1 MSDYKQ
7 TLNLPETDFPMRGNL
22 ANREPVILKR
32 WQQQDVYNV
41 IRKARE
47 GAEKFILHDG
57 PPYANG
63 DIHTGHAVNK
73 ILKDMIVKVKTL
85 DGFDAPYVPGWDC
98 HGLPIELNVEKKVGK
113 PGQKVTA
120 AEFREKCRIY
130 AETQVQGQLKEFVRL
145 GIFGE
150 WDNPY
155 RTMDFKYE
163 ADIIRTMS
171 KIIKNGHLNRGF
183 KPVYWCTDCG
193 SALAEAEV
201 EYEDKKSP
209 AIDVMFPVVD
219 EKIAED
225 LIDFS
230 KPGTHGEGEISVVIW
245 TTTPWTL
252 PANQAVTVHAKLQ
265 YSLVQ
270 LDNFNGRK
278 IRLLLATDLLESCM
292 QRWQIDHYT
301 VLGSCLGEV
310 LEGLKLQHPF
320 YERIVPVILGEHVTT
335 EAGTGCVHTAPAHG
349 VDDFNVGQKYNLPVE
364 NPVGANGVF
373 LADTELFAGQF
384 VFKANALIIEKLA
397 EKHRLLHHEDLMHS
411 YPHCWRHRKPIIFRA
426 TPQWFISMDKQQL
439 RETALSSIKNVCWIP
454 DWGEARIESMI
465 DGRPDWCISRQR
477 TWGVPL
483 SLFIHKKTGD
493 LHPETVELMEKV
505 AAEVEQKGIQAW
517 FDLSAESL
525 LGSDNEHY
533 EKVTDT
539 LDVWIDSGVSHQ
551 CVLAARDYLRRPA
564 DLYLEGSDQHRG
576 WFQSSLLT
584 SLAVDAKPPFKSVLT
599 HGFVVDSKGIK
610 MSKSRGNV
618 MLPKDV
624 NNKLGADILRL
635 WVAATDYQGEMAIS
649 DEILKRTTD
658 TYRRIRNTARFL
670 LANLHNFDEQQHR
683 VLFEDMLPLDQ
694 WAVAH
699 TLETQNEILKD
710 FQAYDFHNM
719 VQKLH
724 HFCAITM
731 GGFYLDIIKDRQY
744 TSKKGS
750 LAHRSCQSAMFLVIE
765 ALVRWITPVLSFTA
779 DEIWQLLPQR
789 KSVIPFSAN
798 WFDGLKELPDDA
810 ILSMGDWN
818 KILGLKTAVN
828 KALEQARNA
837 GEIGGSLE
845 AEVTL
850 YVDADWFSL
859 LQILG
864 DELRFILMTSQAKLS
879 PFSEKPDL
887 LKCAELDGELAVS
900 VTKSS
905 AEKCVRCW
913 HRSEDVG
920 KNENHPEICLRC
932 VENIEGDGEIR
943 TIG

>member
-1 MSDYKQ
+1 MIDYKQ

-22 ANREPVILKR
+22 AHREPVMLKR

-63 DIHTGHAVNK
+63 GIHTGHAVNK

-113 PGQKVTA
+113 PGQKISA
-120 AEFREKCRIY
+120 AEFREKCRQY
-130 AETQVQGQLKEFVRL
+130 AQTQVQGQLKEFVRL

-155 RTMDFKYE
+155 LTMDYQYE

-171 KIIKNGHLNRGF
+171 KIIENGHLNRGF

-201 EYEDKKSP
+201 EYQDKQSP
-209 AIDVMFPVVD
+209 AIDVLFPVVN
-219 EKIAED
+219 EKVTQD
-225 LIDFS
+225 LIDFRQ
-230 KPGTHGEGEISVVIW
+230 PEIHGEGEISVVIW

-252 PANQAVTVHAKLQ
+252 PANQAVTVHAELQ

-270 LDNFNGRK
+270 ISVFNGKK
-278 IRLLLATDLLESCM
+278 IRLILATDLIESCM
-292 QRWQIDHYT
+292 QRWHIENYT

-320 YERIVPVILGEHVTT
+320 YHRIVPVILGEHVTT
-335 EAGTGCVHTAPAHG
+335 DAGTGCVHTAPAHG
-349 VDDFNVGQKYNLPVE
+349 VDDFNVGQKYHLPVE

-373 LADTELFAGQF
+373 LPDTELFAGQF
-384 VFKANALIIEKLA
+384 VFKANALVMDTLA
-397 EKHRLLHHEDLMHS
+397 GKNHLLHHEDLIHS

-426 TPQWFISMDKQQL
+426 TPQWFVSMDKQHL
-439 RETALSSIKNVCWIP
+439 RQSALSAIKKVGWIP

-483 SLFIHKKTGD
+483 ALFIHKKTGD
-493 LHPETVELMEKV
+493 LHPDTVELMQKV
-505 AAEVEQKGIQAW
+505 ALKVEQKGIQAW
-517 FDLSAESL
+517 FDLSTESL
-525 LGSDNEHY
+525 LGSDSEHY
-533 EKVTDT
+533 EKVIDT

-584 SLAVDAKPPFKSVLT
+584 SLAVDGQPPFKSVLT

-618 MLPKDV
+618 MLPGDV

-649 DEILKRTTD
+649 DEILTRTTD

-670 LANLHNFDEQQHR
+670 LANLHHFDEQQHR
-683 VLFEDMLPLDQ
+683 VAFEEMLPLDQ

-699 TLETQNEILKD
+699 TLEIQNEILKD
-710 FQAYDFHNM
+710 FQAYEFHNV

-744 TSKKGS
+744 TSRRGS
-750 LAHRSCQSAMFLVIE
+750 QAHRSCQSAMFLVIE
-765 ALVRWITPVLSFTA
+765 ALVRWMTPILSFTA

-789 KSVIPFSAN
+789 HTPVPFSSY
-798 WFDGLKELPDDA
+798 WFDGLKPLPEDA
-810 ILSMGDWN
+810 ILTLQDWN
-818 KILGLKTAVN
+818 KILQIKTAVN
-828 KALEQARNA
+828 KALEQARNSA
-837 GEIGGSLE
+837 QIGGSLE

-850 YVDADWFSL
+850 YVDAGWMSL
-859 LQILG
+859 LTLLG
-864 DELRFILMTSQAKLS
+864 DELRFILMTSQAQLA
-879 PFSEKPDL
+879 PYAEKNPPLED
-887 LKCAELDGELAVS
+887 ADVAGRVAIEVS
-900 VTKSS
+900 KSS
-905 AEKCVRCW
+905 APKCIRCW
-913 HRSEDVG
+913 HRREDVG
-920 KNENHPEICLRC
+920 DNQQHPEICLRC
-932 VENIEGDGEIR
+932 VENIEGEGELR
-943 TIG
+943 KIG